1 MPVVGNIISNEILHE
16 RIRVQGGAYGGGLS
30 LLPTGEVF
38 AYSYRDSHLNQTLE
52 AYKGVGH
59 AVRDLHLTQEEVDQ
73 FILGAVTRY
82 QYPYAAKNV
91 NEITLKRYFK
101 GVTVEDCHRELKELL
116 ATTPEQVEMI
126 AERIDRMLSEA
137 QVVVYGNQDKL
148 EKNRQVFDRIRPLKK
163 Y

>member
-1 MPVVGNIISNEILHE
+1 M
-16 RIRVQGGAYGGGLS
+16 
-30 LLPTGEVF
+30 
-38 AYSYRDSHLNQTLE
+38 
-52 AYKGVGH
+52 
-59 AVRDLHLTQEEVDQ
+59 
-73 FILGAVTRY
+73 
-82 QYPYAAKNV
+82 